1 MSENQI
7 VYALVNSAMPGLVKI
22 GKTTQTDIS
31 LRMGQLYSTG
41 VPVPFECIYAVRVED
56 CTKVESALHVAFG
69 PNRINPNREFFKI
82 DPEQAIAVLK
92 LLGPNDA
99 TEEVRKELSVNV
111 SQAERDSGEKLKKR
125 PNMDFHEMGIGD
137 GEILVFVDDESITAV
152 VHGPKKVNYKGNV
165 ISLTAATREVM
176 GLDYSIQP
184 SPKWKYQGKLLKD
197 LYEEYYSDDEA

>member
-7 VYALVNSAMPGLVKI
+7 VYALTNSAMPGLVKI

-41 VPVPFECIYAVRVED
+41 VPVPFECVYAVQVDD

-69 PNRINPNREFFKI
+69 PDRINPNREFFKI

-99 TEEVRKELSVNV
+99 TEEVRKELNENV
-111 SQAERDSGEKLKKR
+111 SQAEKDSGNKLKKR
-125 PNMDFHEMGIGD
+125 PNMDFHEMGIFD
-137 GEILVFVDDESITAV
+137 GAVLNFVDDEGVAV
-152 VHGPKKVNYKGNV
+152 IVQGPKKVIYEG
-165 ISLTAATREVM
+165 ITMSLTAATRQIL

-184 SPKWKYQGKLLKD
+184 SPKWKYQGRLLKD
-197 LYEEYYSDDEA
+197 IYEEYYSDEEA